1 MSRKKKKLSL
11 KFKIWNIALIVLLAF
26 LVLFLLYFL
35 TNLLFSGSKFYKVEN
50 RNDNIL
56 KSRKSDEE
64 SYETIGWL
72 RAQGTNID
80 YPVYGILND
89 NTFGFPVTESYLWSL
104 NMDSDFHNVL
114 ILYGHNIMNLGPNPR
129 RHDDNFTRLEELMSF
144 VYYDF
149 AQDNKYIQF
158 TMDGENHLY
167 EIFAVNF
174 MRSYDLDEYPEG
186 EFNEVDK
193 KNYVDRLKKES
204 IYDYDIEVKDSDN
217 VISVVT
223 CSRFFEDGKSY
234 DFIVTGREI
243 QKKESIKNYNVYRNK
258 NYEKVDEKL
267 KGDDEDEK
275 SEDM

>member
-11 KFKIWNIALIVLLAF
+11 KLKIWNIILIVLLSIFA
-26 LVLFLLYFL
+26 LFLLVFL
-35 TNLLFSGSKFYKVEN
+35 IKLLFSGNSFYRIEDRK
-50 RNDNIL
+50 DNIL
-56 KSRKSDEE
+56 KSKKSDED

-72 RAQGTNID
+72 RVQGTNID
-80 YPVYGILND
+80 YPVFGVLNE
-89 NTFGFPVTESYLWSL
+89 TFKYPVTESYLWSL

-114 ILYGHNIMNLGPNPR
+114 ILYGHNIMNLGPNPSK
-129 RHDDNFTRLEELMSF
+129 HDDNFTRMEELMSY

-158 TMDGENHLY
+158 SMDGKDYLY

-174 MRSYDLDEYPEG
+174 MYAYDLNEYPDG

-204 IYDYDIEVKDSDN
+204 IYDYDVEVRDSDN
-217 VISVVT
+217 IISVVT

-234 DFIVTGREI
+234 DFIVTGREVR
-243 QKKESIKNYNVYRNK
+243 KKEAIENYKVYRNK

-267 KGDDEDEK
+267 KGDEEDEK

>member
-11 KFKIWNIALIVLLAF
+11 KLKIWNIILIVLLSIFA
-26 LVLFLLYFL
+26 LFLLVFL
-35 TNLLFSGSKFYKVEN
+35 IKLLFSGNSFYRIEDRK
-50 RNDNIL
+50 DNIL
-56 KSRKSDEE
+56 KSRKSDED

-72 RAQGTNID
+72 RVQGTNID
-80 YPVYGILND
+80 YPVFGVLNE
-89 NTFGFPVTESYLWSL
+89 TFKYPVTESYLWSL

-114 ILYGHNIMNLGPNPR
+114 ILYGHNIMNLGPNPSK
-129 RHDDNFTRLEELMSF
+129 HDDNFTRMEELMSY

-158 TMDGENHLY
+158 SMDGKDYLY

-174 MRSYDLDEYPEG
+174 MYAYDLNEYPDG

-204 IYDYDIEVKDSDN
+204 IYDYDVEVRDSDN
-217 VISVVT
+217 IISVVT

-234 DFIVTGREI
+234 DFIVTGREVR
-243 QKKESIKNYNVYRNK
+243 KKETIENYKVYRNK

-267 KGDDEDEK
+267 KGDEEDEK

>member
-11 KFKIWNIALIVLLAF
+11 KLKIWNIILIVLLSIFA
-26 LVLFLLYFL
+26 LFLLVFL
-35 TNLLFSGSKFYKVEN
+35 IKLLFSGNSFYRIEDRK
-50 RNDNIL
+50 DNIL
-56 KSRKSDEE
+56 KSRKSDED

-72 RAQGTNID
+72 RVQGTNID
-80 YPVYGILND
+80 YPVFGVLNE
-89 NTFGFPVTESYLWSL
+89 TFKYPVTESYLWSL

-114 ILYGHNIMNLGPNPR
+114 ILYGHNIMNLGPNPSK
-129 RHDDNFTRLEELMSF
+129 HDDNFTRMEELMSY

-158 TMDGENHLY
+158 SMDGKDYLY

-174 MRSYDLDEYPEG
+174 MYAYDLNEYPDG

-204 IYDYDIEVKDSDN
+204 IYDYDVEVRDSDN
-217 VISVVT
+217 IISVVT

-234 DFIVTGREI
+234 DFIVTGREVR
-243 QKKESIKNYNVYRNK
+243 KKEAIENYKVYRNK

-267 KGDDEDEK
+267 KGDEEDEK